1 MTLVAHGA
9 EDVFVF
15 VRGLTALQRRRQL
28 SIQQYPRYCAL
39 AHPQLPSMTRYLGQ
53 GQKGADTT
61 RRVEPKQMEGWQDVS
76 SELLEEGILGLYI
89 YVCCQTLGL
98 KL

>member
-1 MTLVAHGA
+1 MARRMCLYLYAASLHCNAGVNSAHNNIRA
-9 EDVFVF
+9 I
-15 VRGLTALQRRRQL
+15 AH
-28 SIQQYPRYCAL
+28 CAL
-39 AHPQLPSMTRYLGQ
+39 AQLPSVTRYLGQ

-76 SELLEEGILGLYI
+76 SELLEEGILGLYT

>member
-1 MTLVAHGA
+1 MARRMCLYLYAASLHCNAGVNSAHINIRA
-9 EDVFVF
+9 I
-15 VRGLTALQRRRQL
+15 AH
-28 SIQQYPRYCAL
+28 CAL
-39 AHPQLPSMTRYLGQ
+39 AHPQLPSITRYLGQ
-53 GQKGADTT
+53 GQKGADDTT

>member
-1 MTLVAHGA
+1 MARRMCLYLYAASLH
-9 EDVFVF
+9 
-15 VRGLTALQRRRQL
+15 RTALRHRRQL
-28 SIQQYPRYCAL
+28 STQQYPRYCAL
-39 AHPQLPSMTRYLGQ
+39 AHPQLPSITRYLGQ